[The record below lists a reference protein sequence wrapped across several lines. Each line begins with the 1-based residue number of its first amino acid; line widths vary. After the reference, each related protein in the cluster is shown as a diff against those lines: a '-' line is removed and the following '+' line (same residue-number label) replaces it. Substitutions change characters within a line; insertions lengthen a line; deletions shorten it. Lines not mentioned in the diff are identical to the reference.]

1 MHLCIN
7 KLTIIGSENDLWNWL
22 ATSHYLNQCWNIVSC
37 TLRNKLQWNL
47 NWNSYVFIKKM
58 HLKLLS
64 EKWRPFSLSLNVLVQ
79 LFITVTPIV
88 GPAGLQPDAI
98 PIGTAINPK
107 QSLPVKVMWCLKN
120 MSTILNKVSKSAKM
134 SSLASQMPHVAVQ
147 QQWPGLSGTC
157 WSSFMHHQGPDS
169 I

>member
-7 KLTIIGSENDLWNWL
+7 KLTIIGSENGLWNWP
-22 ATSHYLNQCWNIVSC
+22 ATSLW

-79 LFITVTPIV
+79 LFITITLIV

-98 PIGTAINPK
+98 PIGTAINRK
-107 QSLPVKVMWCLKN
+107 QSLPVQVMWCLKN

-134 SSLASQMPHVAVQ
+134 SSLASQCLMLLSSNS
-147 QQWPGLSGTC
+147 GLVY
-157 WSSFMHHQGPDS
+157 QGYVGLHSCTIRALIQYKDVVLPV
-169 I
+169 